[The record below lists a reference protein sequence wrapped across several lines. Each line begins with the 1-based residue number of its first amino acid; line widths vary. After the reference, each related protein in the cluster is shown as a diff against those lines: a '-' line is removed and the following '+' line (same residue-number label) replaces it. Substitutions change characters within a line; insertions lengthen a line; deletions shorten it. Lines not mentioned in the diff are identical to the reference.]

1 MDKKTEKY
9 YKLLDKLADAIKN
22 DKSAIVIEGIK
33 DKIEDIEHEV
43 YMQQMKGKKD
53 E

>member
-9 YKLLDKLADAIKN
+9 YKLLDKLADAIRN

-33 DKIEDIEHEV
+33 DKIEEIEHEI
-43 YMQQMKGKKD
+43 YLMHMKGKKD